1 MKFTGS
7 YQFDASAAKV
17 WAALTDPKSLEQ
29 CIPGCEGLK
38 HQGNDVYEAD
48 LTVGVGPIRG
58 KYHAKISMQDQVQNR
73 SYRLIVSGS
82 GATGFLN
89 GDALITLEETNGKT
103 TVTVDADSQ
112 SGGPIMRVGQRMMG
126 SVGKMMMDRFFTC
139 MQKSAS

>member
-1 MKFTGS
+1 MKLTGT
-7 YQFDASAAKV
+7 YQFDANAAKV

-73 SYRLIVSGS
+73 SFRLVVQGT
-82 GATGFLN
+82 GATGFVN
-89 GDALITLEETNGKT
+89 GDALITLEEINGKT

-112 SGGPIMRVGQRMMG
+112 AGGPIMRVGQRMMG

-139 MQKSAS
+139 MQKSAG